1 MITIHFINLY
11 QHTVL
16 FEINRRNF
24 RKSDVLVRRHAKEV
38 SIEIFF
44 REIIILKSRLI
55 YEKCMKLNTLNISVS
70 SITK

>member
-55 YEKCMKLNTLNISVS
+55 YI
-70 SITK
+70 